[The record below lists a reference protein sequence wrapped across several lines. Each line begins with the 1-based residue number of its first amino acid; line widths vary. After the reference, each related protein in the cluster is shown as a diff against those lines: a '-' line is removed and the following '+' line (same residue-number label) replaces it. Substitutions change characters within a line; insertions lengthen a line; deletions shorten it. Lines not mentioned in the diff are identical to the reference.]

1 MNAIHPAAPRAR
13 PMPAPE
19 LALVLVAALLAAPAA
34 PARAQSVLGLSIG
47 APESALGGLG
57 LAAADSIVTPKMS
70 IRGYDLPDGGR
81 FEVVVDRATNET
93 VFLQHSRLGATETAV
108 GDLPGTTYG
117 RTTLAQLRARCGSNG
132 FVYRGSPRPD
142 AVGDRFV
149 LTNGYDIEGQPLVA
163 VFLTSLPVDLARKFA
178 SGSEADAKA
187 MGDIAVLSGTIL
199 ARRDYIETVWG
210 AERMTDKDYRPIAW
224 AAAPAKP

>member
-1 MNAIHPAAPRAR
+1 MNAIHREAPRAR
-13 PMPAPE
+13 RPG
-19 LALVLVAALLAAPAA
+19 ALVLALAIAALLVAPAV
-34 PARAQSVLGLSIG
+34 PARAQAVLGLSIG

-81 FEVVVDRATNET
+81 FEVVVDRATNAV
-93 VFLQHSRLGATETAV
+93 VFLQHSRLGATEAAT

-117 RTTLAQLRARCGSNG
+117 RTTLAELRARCGSNG

-142 AVGDRFV
+142 VVGDRFV
-149 LTNGYDIEGQPLVA
+149 LTNGYDVEGRPLVA
-163 VFLTSLPVDLARKFA
+163 VFLTSLPVELARKFA
-178 SGSEADAKA
+178 SGNEADAKA
-187 MGDIAVLSGTIL
+187 MGEIAVLSGIIL

-210 AERMTDKDYRPIAW
+210 TERMTDKDCRPIAW
-224 AAAPAKP
+224 AAAPGRR